1 MSELGAQV
9 NEFGDV
15 QRQKESISKWI
26 ETTENS
32 VAEYLKRPSKF
43 RPDASQMEINMI
55 TDLQQTL
62 AEKQAALDDICQ
74 REGFDYDLKIA
85 LETLDGHI
93 TMLLDMRYSQQSV
106 IEEFRFAYQ
115 ECQTWLERL
124 GRSLTELDEAQ
135 EMNSDDRLA
144 KLQELATV
152 FGANK
157 DKPADLAEK
166 AKFVL
171 QEVGEMDQQQVN
183 EQTRSVERRMNDLK
197 KRIDR
202 KNQILDIART
212 GYVNTRAE
220 IEETETWL
228 INFYEEIK
236 KVEMVA
242 DIKERITESK
252 ARVKE
257 VDSKLMVIETL
268 ENKIDTISSDLEAS
282 EFDELK
288 QKLSKL
294 IDEQKKLSSFAKTQM
309 TSLVESSDYQKKF
322 ENEFSEVQNW
332 LKAKT
337 NEFVRAGEY
346 EPLKAYSME
355 KKIARGKKELSEIG
369 EYEEAKISQVK
380 LGIISLQKSTDKAMK
395 EKVEKDARDMEES
408 LRTLKEHIRQ
418 RISYLEENLD
428 FRREFEAEFDKCVQW
443 LDQAETIISTEVRG
457 TINIAILDEHH
468 HKFKKLKRDEEENR
482 KRVTEVFMKAN
493 EILPKLS
500 DADTILLQ
508 TQMDDVCDKQNH
520 VTDTVNAKIEN
531 LVKNIDVYKHTAQKI
546 EDSVNHLTEIQRQI
560 RLLNKPIG
568 YRVEDA
574 EDVLDAYETILNNLK
589 EFKVQME
596 DLQKTAGTNVTELKA
611 LLKQQEELIGA
622 IENQML
628 KIRNLISVRHQFMT
642 MITGITSFIIKHTEV
657 VKEIER
663 SSIPPMDKVRKYDD
677 SVAKL
682 KDCETQL
689 SLASDKGQQ
698 IANEGSTAD
707 RNQITQQLQALKT
720 QILTLKRAIEK
731 KRDEHIKSVAEHNKI
746 YGDLESQLDWVQEK
760 EAEVKS
766 QPLLTTT
773 VADVDS
779 HLVAHKELST
789 AVMEYVDKIKVINEQ
804 ARKESDL
811 PPRIFEMLSTASALI
826 QEMPRELTERG
837 AYLETQKNFRLQ
849 YDSLVER
856 LNNWVE
862 EAQIKLRPSGDAG
875 YDFEN
880 MSDDLEEHKQ
890 YFGEET
896 RLRDLLHSIHDTANK
911 IWASLGETDQDKIS
925 HEQEFLTQLVKN
937 TLNCAHS
944 RQSEYEEQVRVW
956 MTYQETVERVQ
967 VLLEELDFE
976 RETPSSLAGVKTS
989 IQKVDNHI
997 KTIQARKQEFDL
1009 LMVESKR
1016 MESLAD
1022 TINRHKLSEEA
1033 LGLTQD
1039 WRNQLTEMKEHK
1051 ETLATLA
1058 LQWDDF
1064 DTKYKQFDSL
1074 LASYHQQATAIESV
1088 FTSIKQMND
1097 IKRSLKVLFSFF
1109 KHRNFILLLI
1119 DPDGGGEESGGKIQG
1134 CSNIVRQRHPV
1145 SDIREEME
1153 EVDEEEEEE
1162 EEEEE

>member
-1 MSELGAQV
+1 MSEIGAHL

-15 QRQKESISKWI
+15 QRQKDSIAKWI
-26 ETTENS
+26 ESTENS
-32 VAEYLKRPSKF
+32 VADYLKRPSKF

-55 TDLQQTL
+55 TDMQQTL
-62 AEKQAALDDICQ
+62 VEKQAALDDICQ
-74 REGFDYDLKIA
+74 RDGVDYDLKIA
-85 LETLDGHI
+85 LETLEGHI
-93 TMLLDMRYSQQSV
+93 TMLLDKRYSQQAV

-115 ECQTWLERL
+115 ECQVWFEKLS
-124 GRSLTELDEAQ
+124 RSLTELDESQ
-135 EMNSDDRLA
+135 EMNSDDRLTR
-144 KLQELATV
+144 LQEMAAV
-152 FGANK
+152 FEAYRE
-157 DKPADLAEK
+157 KPRELAEK

-212 GYVNTRAE
+212 GYVNTKTE
-220 IEETETWL
+220 IEETETW
-228 INFYEEIK
+228 ITSFYEEIK
-236 KVEMVA
+236 KVEKVA
-242 DIKERITESK
+242 DIKDRISESRAK
-252 ARVKE
+252 VKE
-257 VDSKLMVIETL
+257 VDSKVMAIETL

-288 QKLSKL
+288 QKLSRL
-294 IDEQKKLSSFAKTQM
+294 IDEQKKLSIFAKSAM
-309 TSLVESSDYQKKF
+309 ASLVDNYDFNKKF
-322 ENEFSEVQNW
+322 ESDFSEVQNW

-337 NEFVRAGEY
+337 AEFVRVGDQ

-355 KKIARGKKELSEIG
+355 KKIARGKKDLSEIG
-369 EYEEAKISQVK
+369 DYEESRISQVK
-380 LGIISLQKSTDKAMK
+380 LGIISLQKSTDKAPK
-395 EKVEKDARDMEES
+395 DKVEKEAKEMEES
-408 LRTLKEHIRQ
+408 LRALKEHIKQ
-418 RISYLEENLD
+418 RVTYLEENLD
-428 FRREFEAEFDKCVQW
+428 FRREFETEFDKCVQW

-457 TINIAILDEHH
+457 TINIAILDDHH

-482 KRVTEVFMKAN
+482 NRVTGVFMKAN

-500 DADTILLQ
+500 DADRISLQ

-520 VTDTVNAKIEN
+520 VTDTVNAKIDN
-531 LVKNIDVYKHTAQKI
+531 LVKNIDKYKNTAQKI

-589 EFKVQME
+589 EFKLQME
-596 DLQKTAGTNVTELKA
+596 DLQKTAGTNVNELKA
-611 LLKQQEELIGA
+611 LLNQQEELIGA

-663 SSIPPMDKVRKYDD
+663 SNIPPLDKVRKYDD

-682 KDCETQL
+682 NDCETQL

-746 YGDLESQLDWVQEK
+746 FGDLEATLDWIQEK

-773 VADVDS
+773 VADVES
-779 HLVAHKELST
+779 NLLAHANLSKG
-789 AVMEYVDKIKVINEQ
+789 VMDYVEKIKVISEQ
-804 ARKESDL
+804 TRRETDL
-811 PPRIFEMLSTASALI
+811 PPRIFEMLSTASALT
-826 QEMPRELTERG
+826 QEMPRDLAERA
-837 AYLETQKNFRLQ
+837 AYLETQKNYRLQ

-862 EAQIKLRPSGDAG
+862 EAQVKLRPSGDTG
-875 YDFEN
+875 CDFEN
-880 MSDDLEEHKQ
+880 LAVNLEEHKQ
-890 YFGEET
+890 YFSEET

-911 IWASLGETDQDKIS
+911 IWASLGETDQDKIG

-944 RQSEYEEQVRVW
+944 RQGEYEEQVRLWTTHKEMLDRIKAV
-956 MTYQETVERVQ
+956 
-967 VLLEELDFE
+967 LEELSYDP
-976 RETPSSLAGVKTS
+976 ETPSSLAGVKTS

-997 KTIQARKQEFDL
+997 KAIQARKPDFDGL
-1009 LMVESKR
+1009 AVESKK
-1016 MESLAD
+1016 MEGQAD
-1022 TINRHKLSEEA
+1022 AINRHKIAEEA
-1033 LGLTQD
+1033 LGLSQQ
-1039 WRNQLTEMKEHK
+1039 WRNLLTEVIIIYINMILIGIIK
-1051 ETLATLA
+1051 TVRMIV
-1058 LQWDDF
+1058 
-1064 DTKYKQFDSL
+1064 SL
-1074 LASYHQQATAIESV
+1074 SYY
-1088 FTSIKQMND
+1088 
-1097 IKRSLKVLFSFF
+1097 LKMYHL
-1109 KHRNFILLLI
+1109 H
-1119 DPDGGGEESGGKIQG
+1119 
-1134 CSNIVRQRHPV
+1134 CH
-1145 SDIREEME
+1145 
-1153 EVDEEEEEE
+1153 
-1162 EEEEE
+1162 